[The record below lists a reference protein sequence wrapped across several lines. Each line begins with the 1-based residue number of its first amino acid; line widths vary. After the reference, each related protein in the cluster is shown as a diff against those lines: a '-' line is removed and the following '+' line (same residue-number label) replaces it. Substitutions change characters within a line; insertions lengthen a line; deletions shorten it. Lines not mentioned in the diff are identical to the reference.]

1 MPVSV
6 PRPPKIYRKV
16 VSYERYRVYANYDS
30 FRQLET
36 LECGH
41 KLANKGSVGRAKK
54 RQCKDCEMLRAG
66 GRVVRGN
73 ADVMEVWNPDTE
85 MPTKVPREGI

>member
-1 MPVSV
+1 MPEYV

-16 VSYERYRVYANYDS
+16 VNYERYRVYANYDS

-41 KLANKGSVGRAKK
+41 TLANKGSVGRAKK

-66 GRVVRGN
+66 GRVVRDN

-85 MPTKVPREGI
+85 MPAMVPREGI